1 MDAKTK
7 EVARPLSFETL
18 CLANE
23 LSKCKYLD
31 VALSMIEDAFSKEL
45 GATSDNSII
54 VEIMPE
60 GEKPELTE
68 FVNTTDKELLYP
80 ELMRLCLEDAKGL
93 QKDKQE
99 KVKYYLDAF
108 IKRQGETNNAQEPQQ
123 ERGLKDL
130 LPENLKTD
138 EAVRIFKRAIDKG
151 RIKKT
156 STGLKWVQV
165 GEKGRRAQVAYFCG
179 KLYGYKYGVY
189 CNDGERV
196 SYRECELLFNES
208 RLDRALIQVYEAK
221 KPQSWR
227 NIIDELFTRL

>member
-156 STGLKWVQV
+156 STGLKWVQI
-165 GEKGRRAQVAYFCG
+165 GEKGKRAQVAYFCG
-179 KLYGYKYGVY
+179 RLYGYEDGGISNV
-189 CNDGERV
+189 GERV
-196 SYRECELLFNES
+196 SYKECELLFGES
-208 RLDRALIQVYEAK
+208 RLDRALRQVYEAK
-221 KPQSWR
+221 KPQIWR
-227 NIIDELFTRL
+227 KEIDSLFIG